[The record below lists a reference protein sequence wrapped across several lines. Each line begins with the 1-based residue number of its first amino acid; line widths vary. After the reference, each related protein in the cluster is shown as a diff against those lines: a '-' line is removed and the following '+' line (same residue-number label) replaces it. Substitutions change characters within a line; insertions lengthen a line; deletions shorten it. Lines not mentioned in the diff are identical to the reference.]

1 MMYWHI
7 VTSAEYKLGN
17 KVAGDMYFLSDT
29 KEIYRGAVPFTES
42 VVLYNATLPTES
54 IAKNRLYIDS
64 SSLAGYIHDGENWTK
79 VIKAVTDTVTAEGT
93 DPVSGKAVAAYVAAQ
108 MAGMTA
114 STVIASLS
122 WDAAEHMLTATKGDS
137 TTQEIVFDG
146 LGCSLSYVAST
157 GTLQMLDAS
166 GNQIGDAVEL
176 AKDKFVTSGEYNP
189 ETKKI
194 ILYFDAEKTN
204 YVEIDAAALV
214 DVYTG
219 EDSTSVSVAVS
230 ADNKIKATVKISTA
244 AGNVLEVKEDGL
256 YAAIDTSAL
265 MDKVP
270 EAVEGNIAT
279 FGTDGQVV
287 DSGKSFAD
295 LASNAKVF
303 KGASIDEAV
312 GEETP
317 AQGDFCI
324 VEKQIG
330 ESERKEL
337 TAYYYDGTNW
347 VAFDGNYSAE
357 NVYFPADLTTTS
369 AIGNVTLTNGQ
380 ATINA
385 AGKNIVEVWNKI
397 FVKESNPK
405 TTQPTVSVTLNQ
417 KGTYE
422 VGTNVTPTYTAT
434 LNPGSYTYG
443 PATGITAKKW
453 EVSNTDG
460 GTASTNAGTFDAIQ
474 VTDTT
479 NYTVTAKAEYD
490 AGAIPVTNTGNEYA
504 AGQIAAGS
512 KSGTSAAIKGFR
524 KSFWGYR
531 TTAVDI
537 STIDSDMIR
546 ALQNSS
552 TAAFANGSKG
562 SVAYPAGTKA
572 VIIAYP
578 ATLRDL
584 SSVIDV
590 GGMNAEIA
598 KAHDTTVD
606 VKGANDYEAISYKV
620 TVYAFAGDGA
630 SAANTY
636 NFTV

>member
-64 SSLAGYIHDGENWTK
+64 SSLAGYIHDGEQWK
-79 VIKAVTDTVTAEGT
+79 EVIKAVTDTVTSDGT
-93 DPVSGKAVAAYVAAQ
+93 APVSGKAVAAYVAAQ

-114 STVIASLS
+114 STVISSLS
-122 WDAAEHMLTATKGDS
+122 WDAAEHMLTATKGDQ
-137 TTQEIVFDG
+137 TTQEVIFDG

-157 GTLQMLDAS
+157 GTLQLLDAS
-166 GNQIGDAVEL
+166 GEKIGDAIEL
-176 AKDKFVTSGEYNP
+176 AKDQFVTSGEYDAEN
-189 ETKKI
+189 KKI

-204 YVEIDAAALV
+204 SVEIDAAGLV
-214 DVYTG
+214 DIYTG
-219 EDSTSVSVAVS
+219 EDSNSATITVS
-230 ADNKIKATVKISTA
+230 ADNKIKAEVKISLA
-244 AGNVLEVKEDGL
+244 DGNVLEVKEDGL
-256 YAAIDTSAL
+256 YASVDTSGL

-270 EAVEGNIAT
+270 EAVEGNIVT

-295 LASNAKVF
+295 LASNAKVY
-303 KGASIDEAV
+303 KGDSIDAAIE
-312 GEETP
+312 GQTP

-324 VEKQIG
+324 VEKAIG

-357 NVYFPADLTTTS
+357 NVYFPDDLTTTS
-369 AIGNVTLTNGQ
+369 AVGNITLTNGQ
-380 ATINA
+380 ATIGA
-385 AGKNIVEVWNKI
+385 AGKNLVEVWNKI
-397 FVKESNPK
+397 FVKESNPT
-405 TTQPTVSVTLNQ
+405 TTQPSVTVTLNQ
-417 KGTYE
+417 KGAYE
-422 VGTNVTPTYTAT
+422 VGTNVTPTYSAV
-434 LNPGSYTYG
+434 LNPGKYTYG
-443 PATGITAKKW
+443 PATGITATKW
-453 EVSNTDG
+453 EVTNTDG
-460 GTASTNAGTFDAIQ
+460 GTASANAGTFDAIQ
-474 VTDTT
+474 VKDGTS
-479 NYTVTAKAEYD
+479 YTVTAKASYE
-490 AGAIPVTNTGNEYA
+490 AGAIPVTNTGNEYP

-512 KSGTSAAIKGFR
+512 KSGTSAAITGYR
-524 KSFWGYR
+524 KSFWGYSA
-531 TTAVDI
+531 TAVDV
-537 STIDSDMIR
+537 SAIDSDMIR

-552 TAAFANGSKG
+552 SSAFANNSKG

-606 VKGANDYEAISYKV
+606 VKGANDYDAISYKV
-620 TVYAFAGDGA
+620 TVYSFAGDGA